1 MCPDVQRTRRPP
13 AGKRKRA
20 ESLGLTLSAQQRAER
35 RERVTASTLL
45 GDWTLNPYLAFLFLA
60 GVGIAT
66 LRVKHNVRLVLLW
79 TGLLILVL
87 LYAER
92 GRLRANYSL
101 LNLARGA
108 LVGIVAA
115 LPLYLLGRDF
125 FYATA
130 SRLYGVDDLLM
141 LVERAVFLVPLLEES
156 FFRGIVQNERGL
168 LDGALLFGLA
178 QALYFV
184 PLVSVFPAVIVVMV
198 LGMIL
203 LGLLYGYLYERYG
216 LTASTSCHVAVN
228 SVLLVLPPLAQAM
241 GMFLQ
246 DPSRL
251 LSP

>member
-1 MCPDVQRTRRPP
+1 MCPDPQRTRRPP
-13 AGKRKRA
+13 AGKRDRA

-45 GDWTLNPYLAFLFLA
+45 GGWTLNPYLAFLFLA

-79 TGLLILVL
+79 MGLLILVL

-92 GRLRANYSL
+92 GRLRPNYSL

-141 LVERAVFLVPLLEES
+141 LVERAVFLVPILEES

-241 GMFLQ
+241 GVFLQ